1 MSAATPSI
9 THSGRVWC
17 SMNDDSAAR
26 WIQISEGD
34 LSRAL
39 NCNAASDIL
48 GACYNSQ
55 QTIETAIK
63 AALVFEDMEFPHVHD
78 LWRL

>member
-1 MSAATPSI
+1 
-9 THSGRVWC
+9 
-17 SMNDDSAAR
+17 MNDDSTAR

-34 LSRAL
+34 LSSAL